1 MANISIVLLSF
12 VAVILMAIAF
22 IARLLGYIRTEYV
35 IIIALASII
44 MQAILIT
51 ILIRRLVK
59 ILPAGN
65 VAQRVPILTRGIVI
79 PKSRFDD
86 RYISANSEIL
96 SQSVKP
102 IHPWKDS
109 IFRVKMELVPD
120 VEDRPLKFYVVRKCS
135 VGACDQEIDIIKPS
149 DSSKHIFEINI
160 DPKELINFK
169 FSRDTIVKSFSVD
182 ELYIP

>member
-1 MANISIVLLSF
+1 
-12 VAVILMAIAF
+12 MAIAF
-22 IARLLGYIRTEYV
+22 IARLLGYIRTEHV
-35 IIIALASII
+35 IIIVMASII
-44 MQAILIT
+44 MQAVVIT
-51 ILIRRLVK
+51 IVIRKLVK
-59 ILPAGN
+59 ILPTGGTI
-65 VAQRVPILTRGIVI
+65 QRASILTRGIVI

-86 RYISANSEIL
+86 KYISANNEIL

-109 IFRVKMELVPD
+109 IFRVIMELVPD
-120 VEDRPLKFYVVRKCS
+120 VEDRPLKFYIIRKCS
-135 VGACDQEIDIIKPS
+135 AGACDQEIDIIKPS
-149 DSSKHIFEINI
+149 DSPKHVFEINI